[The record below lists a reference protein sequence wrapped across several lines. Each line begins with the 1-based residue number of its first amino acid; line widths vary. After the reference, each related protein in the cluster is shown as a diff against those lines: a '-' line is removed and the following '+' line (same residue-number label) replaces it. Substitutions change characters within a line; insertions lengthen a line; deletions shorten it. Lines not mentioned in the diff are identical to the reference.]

1 MKTIEYIIAM
11 VLLVYLCHYS
21 ISELDAIASD
31 PLPFLTSK
39 TFNFGAIT
47 DPSSNAYHKI
57 LVAIQSKV

>member
-1 MKTIEYIIAM
+1 M